1 MSTCRSVSSSSPAPF
16 RSGIG
21 GVSTGLASR
30 SSLQLA
36 PPWGFGPKTISA
48 FLATPLD
55 PGQIRPE
62 FAAIRRD
69 AWPCLDRGKTIQTA
83 CEACASSTLHAA
95 HLFTLPAPSVAS
107 LYPLR
112 WQGERF
118 FQGRGQPPHGE
129 RPRGGAVRGCSLK
142 RKGRCQK
149 LVEPRSRAA
158 LSPAWS
164 SLTTSFTP
172 FSPRPARSSRNG
184 LQWTSASLSRALT
197 PKTSR

>member
-21 GVSTGLASR
+21 GISTGLASR
-30 SSLQLA
+30 SSLQLG

-55 PGQIRPE
+55 PGQICPE

-69 AWPCLDRGKTIQTA
+69 AWPCLDRGQDDP
-83 CEACASSTLHAA
+83 ERLRSVRFFDAA
-95 HLFTLPAPSVAS
+95 RRTSRVFLTHNFTFPAPSVAS

-112 WQGERF
+112 WQRERF

-158 LSPAWS
+158 RWRGDRL
-164 SLTTSFTP
+164 
-172 FSPRPARSSRNG
+172 RDG
-184 LQWTSASLSRALT
+184 LVSAA
-197 PKTSR
+197 

>member
-1 MSTCRSVSSSSPAPF
+1 MSTCRSVSASSPAPC

-21 GVSTGLASR
+21 GISTGLASR

-69 AWPCLDRGKTIQTA
+69 AWPCLDRGKTIQNA

-95 HLFTLPAPSVAS
+95 HLESSSPTILPFRPPASPPSTHSVGRGS
-107 LYPLR
+107 
-112 WQGERF
+112 GSSK
-118 FQGRGQPPHGE
+118 GRGQPPHGE

-158 LSPAWS
+158 PGS
-164 SLTTSFTP
+164 SSTQYSV
-172 FSPRPARSSRNG
+172 SREI
-184 LQWTSASLSRALT
+184 
-197 PKTSR
+197 PC

>member
-1 MSTCRSVSSSSPAPF
+1 MSTCRSVSSSSPAPC

-30 SSLQLA
+30 SSLQLG

-69 AWPCLDRGKTIQTA
+69 AWPCLDRGKTIQNA

-95 HLFTLPAPSVAS
+95 HLESSSPTILPSPAPSVAS

-158 LSPAWS
+158 RWLC
-164 SLTTSFTP
+164 
-172 FSPRPARSSRNG
+172 RS
-184 LQWTSASLSRALT
+184 WT
-197 PKTSR
+197 